1 MTAGLVAELD
11 EVFSNH
17 DRPTEKG
24 QGSIDGKFTTAQE
37 GRIHPEDVPE
47 ASSTVEKYITTK
59 Q

>member
-1 MTAGLVAELD
+1 MKASTSMTAGLVAELD

-37 GRIHPEDVPE
+37 GRIHP
-47 ASSTVEKYITTK
+47 
-59 Q
+59 